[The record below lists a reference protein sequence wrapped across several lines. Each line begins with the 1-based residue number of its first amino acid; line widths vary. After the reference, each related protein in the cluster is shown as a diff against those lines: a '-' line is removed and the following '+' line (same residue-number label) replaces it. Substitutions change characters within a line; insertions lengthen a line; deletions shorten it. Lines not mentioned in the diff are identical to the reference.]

1 LRRPGKLGGAFSL
14 EDTTVLSDPCTPD
27 IRDELSAAVR
37 QFELSV
43 TDAAHV
49 LADTILALPD
59 APIAPSDATELCVAL
74 YEFEAALKRTLTG
87 LRQAFAGGPHA
98 H

>member
-1 LRRPGKLGGAFSL
+1 M
-14 EDTTVLSDPCTPD
+14 LSDPYTPGV
-27 IRDELSAAVR
+27 RDELSAAVK

-43 TDAAHV
+43 TGAAHV

-59 APIAPSDATELCVAL
+59 APIAPFDGTELCVAL
-74 YEFEAALKRTLTG
+74 YEFEAALERTLTG
-87 LRQAFAGGPHA
+87 LRQVFAGGPHA